1 MIDIEVALEELKL
14 IVNRNIHDYI
24 IPEQQGNVI
33 RVGYMVIRYSAAV
46 GYLVFDTKKQQQ
58 VAKYYSKYAAL
69 AFAKNYMLGKD
80 TAPISF
86 LDSSIEKNETDIIF
100 YQNTIAVTTNENR
113 KSIAK
118 DRMYNCEIIAESAKQ
133 RLEFL
138 LFDK

>member
-33 RVGYMVIRYSAAV
+33 RVGYMIIRYSANV
-46 GYLVFDTKKQQQ
+46 GYLIFDTKKQQQ

-69 AFAKNYMLGKD
+69 AFSKNYMLGKD
-80 TAPISF
+80 VSAISF
-86 LDSSIEKNETDIIF
+86 LDTSIEKNENDIIF
-100 YQNTIAVTTNENR
+100 YKHTIEKTDNENR
-113 KSIAK
+113 KCIAK
-118 DRMYNCEIIAESAKQ
+118 DRMHNCEIIAESAKQ
-133 RLEFL
+133 RLESL